1 MTEAHYQHACLSFLK
16 FFVAFNDSKTEVI
29 VFGPTGVSGTFNG
42 DLGDLVSYVKYS
54 AGCYF

>member
-1 MTEAHYQHACLSFLK
+1 M
-16 FFVAFNDSKTEVI
+16 
-29 VFGPTGVSGTFNG
+29 FGPTGVSGTFNG